1 MLLSE
6 GGLSV
11 NNTVTVYLSLGSNLG
26 NRQENLDR
34 ALKLL
39 SERMRVCK
47 VSSIYDTEAVGPIT
61 QPRFLNLACEVFT
74 HLTPEGLL
82 ALAKGIE
89 QKMGRYSR
97 SGEPR
102 VIDIDIVLYGDKVL
116 NTKDLVIP
124 HPHMHERSFVLIPLS
139 EIAPDAVHPTLKNTM
154 KELNKATKEKQGVL
168 KFEGGWFGRRP
179 T

>member
-1 MLLSE
+1 M
-6 GGLSV
+6 
-11 NNTVTVYLSLGSNLG
+11 NDTVTVYLSLGSNLG
-26 NRQENLDR
+26 NRQENLDL

-39 SERMRVCK
+39 SERMRMGK
-47 VSSIYDTEAVGPIT
+47 VSSIYDTEAVGPVS

-74 HLTPEGLL
+74 RLTPEGLL

-102 VIDIDIVLYGDKVL
+102 IIDIDIILYDDKVL

-124 HPHMHERSFVLIPLS
+124 HPRMHERSFVLVPLA
-139 EIAPDAVHPTLKNTM
+139 EIAPDVEHPKLKKTI
-154 KELNKATKEKQGVL
+154 KELNKAIKEKQGVF
-168 KFEGGWFGRRP
+168 KFEG
-179 T
+179 